1 MKKKICLLLAA
12 VLCVLMST
20 AALAEGTSKL
30 NDFANRLKKV
40 SEKKPAA
47 EETAAEPVEDN
58 SYGPA
63 LRIDDPFFQKVR
75 SSAYLQENDYSRE
88 ANVMIEVKNVS
99 GRTLYPDE
107 VSIIAYNAAGEVI
120 DEETYANYGPDMVAD
135 GGSLFIWDWFYGFD
149 APIAEIS
156 YFEVKVESETSSYNE
171 YAEIDA
177 QALVSEGIA
186 YALVENTLDG
196 DIYGVSATI
205 AIENE
210 EGNLL
215 DVCSITTGNAV
226 GVFPGSVLVLRDN
239 AKDYAADQALMQG
252 SATAYVLHQLD

>member
-1 MKKKICLLLAA
+1 MKKTICLLLAA
-12 VLCVLMST
+12 VLCVAMSS
-20 AALAEGTSKL
+20 AVLAQENSKL
-30 NDFANRLKKV
+30 NDFANRLKKI
-40 SEKKPAA
+40 SDKKPAA
-47 EETAAEPVEDN
+47 EETAAEPVEDV
-58 SYGPA
+58 SHGPA

-75 SSAYLQENDYSRE
+75 SSAYLKENEYSRE
-88 ANVMIEVKNVS
+88 ANVMIEVKNIS

-107 VSIIAYNAAGEVI
+107 ATIIAYNAAGEVI
-120 DEETYANYGPDMVAD
+120 EEETYASYGPDMVPD

-149 APIAEIS
+149 VPIAEIS

-210 EGNLL
+210 EGTLL

-239 AKDYAADQALMQG
+239 AEDYAADQPLMQG
-252 SATAYVLHQLD
+252 SAMAYVLHQLD